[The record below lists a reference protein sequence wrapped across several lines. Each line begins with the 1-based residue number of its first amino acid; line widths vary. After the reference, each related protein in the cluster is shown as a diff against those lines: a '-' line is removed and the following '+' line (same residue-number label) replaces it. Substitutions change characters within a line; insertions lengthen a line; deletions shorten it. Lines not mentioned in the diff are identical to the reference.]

1 MKYVDPEKLNAEI
14 KKRIKELDHDKYLSV
29 GSKTARIAELHFID
43 RLIDT
48 LQREQ
53 PSLPSNIDEAAGKY
67 ANKEFPDEPSCG
79 QWGTGDYEPPVDM
92 EYPREIAKDAFKAGA
107 EWMAGQGYSQEET
120 VEDKCLEV
128 GYGVLPGISPIIN
141 LPDSF
146 KPGEKVIVQ
155 IRKKH

>member
-48 LQREQ
+48 LQRER
-53 PSLPSNIDEAAGKY
+53 PSLPSNLDEAAGKY

-92 EYPREIAKDAFKAGA
+92 EYPREIAKDSFQAGV
-107 EWMAGQGYSQEET
+107 EWLAGQGVSVDASVVSYDDGLGLNMSD
-120 VEDKCLEV
+120 EDILS
-128 GYGVLPGISPIIN
+128 GI
-141 LPDSF
+141 F
-146 KPGEKVIVQ
+146 KDGDKVIVQ
-155 IRKKH
+155 IRKK